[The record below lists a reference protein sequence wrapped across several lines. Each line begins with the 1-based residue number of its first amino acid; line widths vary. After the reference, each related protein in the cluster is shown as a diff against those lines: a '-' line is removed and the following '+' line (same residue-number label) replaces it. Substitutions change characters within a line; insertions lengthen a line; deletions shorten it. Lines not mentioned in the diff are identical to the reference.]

1 MKQIDPITFCKFMIC
16 PLKKYF
22 LVFIL
27 LLPAVPLQAAFEN
40 KGAGSMFLGA
50 GSAGA
55 ASSDSSFKAII
66 NPAGI
71 GLLNRNHIDFQYRNF
86 YQLEGLN
93 QFTLAGSFRIID
105 LPLGIGIN
113 SFGNNLYSE
122 LETSFIYS
130 HKIVSSFYL
139 GISLNTYWLSIKNY
153 GSASSLGIDLAGYY
167 IISRKLRAAFI
178 VENINEPVIG
188 QVKEKLPA
196 AMTLAAAFKPIE
208 SVEVNMDLVKDN
220 RFDFEF
226 RFGVHYKMNRWLGLA
241 CGFREQVNSFS
252 GGFFIQ
258 KSQII
263 FSYALEY
270 HQTLGNNHSV
280 SIGYAF

>member
-1 MKQIDPITFCKFMIC
+1 MTCHH
-16 PLKKYF
+16 KKNVILILIF
-22 LVFIL
+22 LL
-27 LLPAVPLQAAFEN
+27 AAPLQAAFEN
-40 KGAGSMFLGA
+40 KGTGSMFLAA
-50 GSAGA
+50 GSAGI
-55 ASSDSSFKAII
+55 ASSDSSFTALI

-71 GLLNRNHIDFQYRNF
+71 GLLNKNHIDFQFRNF
-86 YQLEGLN
+86 YQVQGLN
-93 QFTLAGSFRIID
+93 QITLAGSFRIMD
-105 LPLGIGIN
+105 LPLGIGLN
-113 SFGNNLYSE
+113 SYGNKLYSE

-130 HKIVSSFYL
+130 HEIVSSFYL
-139 GISLNTYWLSIKNY
+139 GISLNAYWLSIKNY

-167 IISRKLRAAFI
+167 LISPKLRAAFI

-196 AMTLAAAFKPIE
+196 AMTLAAAYKLVE

-226 RFGVHYKMNRWLGLA
+226 RFGVRYKMNRWLGLA
-241 CGFREQVNSFS
+241 CGLREQVNTFS

-258 KSQII
+258 KSLII